1 MDLTAI
7 PLYDHHAHALFREAV
22 WRRAPLEPYFSE
34 ASDPELLARF
44 GHDNLH
50 FRRGLR
56 DLAGFYGCAPTVD
69 AVLDARQRADYPD
82 LVQRMFAEARI
93 GHWLV
98 DDGLWV
104 DELLS
109 AADCAAMV
117 PGVPVRRIVRLEVEL
132 AGMVE
137 QHDRAASLLAA
148 FAERL
153 QGLAPRVA
161 AFKSIAA
168 YRTGLEIGQPASAE
182 VEHAFSA
189 VRRAVV
195 PGQPPRLAAKPL
207 IDAML
212 WAALPVAAAS
222 RMPVQFHTGFGDP
235 DLDLRQANPLHLRPL
250 FEATALRGLC
260 VVCLHCYPYVREAG
274 YLASVYPG
282 AYVDLGLTVPYAS
295 VHAMRTATRPCTWR
309 PSPRCCSRPTRSAR
323 PRRSGWPRAGAGGCS
338 GRSSRPPWVTVIC
351 RPTTR
356 SGRPRASSSTTPPSC
371 TGPVRRIE
379 CRSTRPLIRRPTR
392 KTGGVE

>member
-44 GHDNLH
+44 GQDNLP

-56 DLAGFYGCAPTVD
+56 DLAGFYGCALTLD
-69 AVLDARQRADYPD
+69 AVLDARQRADYPS

-168 YRTGLEIGQPASAE
+168 YRTGLEIGQPAPAE
-182 VEHAFSA
+182 VEHAFAA

-222 RMPVQFHTGFGDP
+222 RTPVQFHTGFGDP
-235 DLDLRQANPLHLRPL
+235 DLDLRLANPLHLRPL
-250 FEATALRGLC
+250 FEAAALRGLR

-295 VHAMRTATRPCTWR
+295 VHAMRTALHEAMHLAPITKVLLSTDAQRTPETFWLAAR
-309 PSPRCCSRPTRSAR
+309 WGRRVLGQVLEATVGDGDLSADDAEWAASRILFDNA
-323 PRRSGWPRAGAGGCS
+323 AELY
-338 GRSSRPPWVTVIC
+338 
-351 RPTTR
+351 
-356 SGRPRASSSTTPPSC
+356 
-371 TGPVRRIE
+371 GPAA
-379 CRSTRPLIRRPTR
+379 PH
-392 KTGGVE
+392 

>member
-69 AVLDARQRADYPD
+69 AVLDARRRADYPN

-104 DELLS
+104 DDLLS

-168 YRTGLEIGQPASAE
+168 YRTGLEIGQPAPAE
-182 VEHAFSA
+182 VEHAFAA

-222 RMPVQFHTGFGDP
+222 RTPVQFHTGFGDP
-235 DLDLRQANPLHLRPL
+235 DLDLRLANPLHLRPL
-250 FEATALRGLC
+250 FEAAALRGLR

-295 VHAMRTATRPCTWR
+295 VHAMRTALHEAMHLAPITKVLLSTDAQRTPETFWLAAR
-309 PSPRCCSRPTRSAR
+309 WGRRVLGQVLEATVGDGDLSADDAEWAASRILFDNAAELYGP
-323 PRRSGWPRAGAGGCS
+323 GA
-338 GRSSRPPWVTVIC
+338 PH
-351 RPTTR
+351 
-356 SGRPRASSSTTPPSC
+356 
-371 TGPVRRIE
+371 
-379 CRSTRPLIRRPTR
+379 
-392 KTGGVE
+392 

>member
-22 WRRAPLEPYFSE
+22 WRSAPLEPYFSE

-44 GHDNLH
+44 GRDNLH

-69 AVLDARQRADYPD
+69 AVLDARQRADYPN

-168 YRTGLEIGQPASAE
+168 YRTGLEIGQPAPAE

-222 RMPVQFHTGFGDP
+222 RTPVQFHTGFGDP
-235 DLDLRQANPLHLRPL
+235 DLDLRLANPLHLRPL
-250 FEATALRGLC
+250 FEATALRGLR

-274 YLASVYPG
+274 LSGQRVPGRLRRPG
-282 AYVDLGLTVPYAS
+282 AHRALCERARDAHGAPRGHAPGAHHQGAALDRRAAHARDVLAGRALGPAG
-295 VHAMRTATRPCTWR
+295 A
-309 PSPRCCSRPTRSAR
+309 
-323 PRRSGWPRAGAGGCS
+323 RAGPRGHGG
-338 GRSSRPPWVTVIC
+338 
-351 RPTTR
+351 
-356 SGRPRASSSTTPPSC
+356 
-371 TGPVRRIE
+371 
-379 CRSTRPLIRRPTR
+379 
-392 KTGGVE
+392 

>member
-1 MDLTAI
+1 MNLTAI

-69 AVLDARQRADYPD
+69 AVLDARQRADYPN

-168 YRTGLEIGQPASAE
+168 YRTGLEIGQPAPAE

-295 VHAMRTATRPCTWR
+295 VHAMRTALHEAMHLAPITKVLLSTDAQRTPETFWLAAR
-309 PSPRCCSRPTRSAR
+309 WGRRVLGQVLEATVGDGDLSADDAEWAASRILFDNAAELYGP
-323 PRRSGWPRAGAGGCS
+323 GA
-338 GRSSRPPWVTVIC
+338 PH
-351 RPTTR
+351 
-356 SGRPRASSSTTPPSC
+356 
-371 TGPVRRIE
+371 
-379 CRSTRPLIRRPTR
+379 
-392 KTGGVE
+392 